1 MELRFRLSSFLVR
14 WLALTALVMATYNP
28 SGYSYYHWLFTP
40 SGESLTAKYLIGSIL
55 SLVYLPLIVTV
66 LRALGIS
73 ISLLLISSLTAL
85 YFFITDFIPI
95 DPSSI
100 FLTMFVLISIS
111 AFLAIGISFAF
122 VRQRLAG
129 QVTAGV

>member
-55 SLVYLPLIVTV
+55 SSVYLPLIVTV

-73 ISLLLISSLTAL
+73 LSFLLISSLTAL
-85 YFFITDFIPI
+85 YFFITDLIPI
-95 DPSSI
+95 DPASI

-111 AFLAIGISFAF
+111 VFLAIGISFAF